1 VDAHGAG
8 QGGSPRVAS
17 SFALDKY
24 PPGGTETEARGTGSE
39 RTARF
44 PCFRMKTTLNI
55 DGIVESI
62 RPKACE
68 ALIGAIVKAQVF
80 VTDLA
85 DSMPTKEWPD

>member
-1 VDAHGAG
+1 
-8 QGGSPRVAS
+8 
-17 SFALDKY
+17 
-24 PPGGTETEARGTGSE
+24 
-39 RTARF
+39 
-44 PCFRMKTTLNI
+44 MKTTLNI